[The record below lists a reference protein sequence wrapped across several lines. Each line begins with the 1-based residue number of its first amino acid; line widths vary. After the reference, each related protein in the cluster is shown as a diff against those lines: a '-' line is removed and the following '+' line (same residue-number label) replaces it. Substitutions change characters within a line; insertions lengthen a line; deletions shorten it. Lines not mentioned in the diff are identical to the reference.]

1 MNIFLSTLLIYF
13 NFSIFTLNNDQ
24 NESPDLN
31 VLVGTWELDMSPE
44 NTSDANF
51 AMMEITKVTNNSL
64 EGFFYREGV
73 EIQEGRINTQTGI
86 IYAALISG
94 DNSGQYNTAFYYQ
107 RWYSLWDNTFSF
119 QRFSCC
125 LDSYQI
131 RLNTLINS
139 LC

>member
-13 NFSIFTLNNDQ
+13 NISIFTLNDDQ

-51 AMMEITKVTNNSL
+51 AMMEITKVTNNSF

-73 EIQEGRINTQTGI
+73 EIQEGRINTQTGT
-86 IYAALISG
+86 IYGALVSG
-94 DNSGQYNTAFYYQ
+94 DNSGKYNTAFYYKDGILFGTTH
-107 RWYSLWDNTFSF
+107 SLSRDFLAVWTATK
-119 QRFSCC
+119 
-125 LDSYQI
+125 LD
-131 RLNTLINS
+131 
-139 LC
+139 